1 MLNMKK
7 LGYLLIFLIVLLF
20 SCKDNQDNLDMK
32 INIGE
37 SNANIIV
44 LTLNP
49 PLSATYQNSDSIDL
63 NGDNKYDLIF
73 DKIPT
78 PLTNGYGL
86 ETRMTK
92 RNETQV
98 VLSVTNNYPD
108 SLSYSANIN
117 REKNWSD
124 TSDKTLLLQ
133 SYSDHKQD
141 KIIGNFVIDKTK
153 YLGIKIGN
161 RYGWIKLKNEIS
173 GSLIIYEYALMK

>member
-1 MLNMKK
+1 MKES
-7 LGYLLIFLIVLLF
+7 GYLLIFLTVLLF
-20 SCKDNQDNLDMK
+20 CCKDNQDELDAK

-44 LTLNP
+44 HTLNP
-49 PLSATYQNSDSIDL
+49 PLVATSQISDSIDL

-73 DKIPT
+73 NKIPT

-98 VLSVTNNYPD
+98 VMSVINNYPD
-108 SLSYSANIN
+108 SLSYSDNISRVN
-117 REKNWSD
+117 NWSD
-124 TSDKTLLLQ
+124 MSDKTLLLQ
-133 SYSDHKQD
+133 SYFDHKQD
-141 KIIGNFVIDKTK
+141 KIIGNFVVDQTK

-161 RYGWIKLKNEIS
+161 RYGWVKLKNEIS
-173 GSLIIYEYALMK
+173 GSLIIYEYALME